1 MNIYFICILAMNGVD
16 SLSLDLFSAISPDV
30 SSPDVIVDADGD
42 PATFPQG
49 KLDSDEQSIPCAT
62 FRLFKIGDVYIYIGR
77 IEKIGCSF
85 WFDMELCSF

>member
-42 PATFPQG
+42 PATFPRVNWIRTSNLYLVLH
-49 KLDSDEQSIPCAT
+49 LDYS
-62 FRLFKIGDVYIYIGR
+62 RLVIYIY
-77 IEKIGCSF
+77 
-85 WFDMELCSF
+85 WTN